1 MAMGTFD
8 SLDEGVIKALDD
20 KSAVKLLHKLIYAEA
35 KRLSIPP
42 DVISVPYEVDTPDG
56 GIDAVFKTGQP
67 FAGSELIFEGNTYYQ
82 VKSGKISFTN
92 NGVIDVLCVSKK
104 KGVTT
109 RSLKPKV
116 KQIAE
121 ENGTLVLFL
130 TGQSSPKVED
140 ALKAAE
146 EIIKQYVPNTTMSI
160 RIVQVENILALLDNY
175 LSLRL
180 SLLGISGFTG
190 RTFDEWS
197 NLGIVSNHFERDEQ
211 RIARIEGL
219 RTRIQS
225 TAEGDNAVRVIGY
238 PGIGKT
244 RSVLEA
250 LRTDD
255 LSPLVIYFE
264 KPSPV
269 LEMNFLTLLGAR
281 NENEAIVVV
290 DECDQLSHTQL
301 ISALAGAKSKVKL
314 ITIYNEELGATSG
327 VKTVDLNENERLSSE
342 SIVAIM
348 KHYQVPDDVAKRW
361 EPFCDGSPRVA
372 HMIAENLKRDTGN
385 ILANPSDDMAME
397 RILANTDQ
405 LDSETFKKRRVVISW
420 LALFH
425 KFGWCKEFTD
435 ERKFILHKIQQ
446 KTGYSEQDI
455 EEVIKELKERKV
467 LQGDKTLYISPRLL
481 HIRAWVWWWEQY
493 GDSFDLNDMKRVT
506 HNGETTVM
514 SKELY
519 EWFTQ
524 MFEYAREVKGA
535 SKVVRRLLSLDGP
548 LANETELIEALSGN
562 FFHGLAIADPENA
575 LLFIEN
581 WFSNESDDELRALRF
596 DRMNLVRTLEGIA
609 VWNNLF
615 VRAAELLLRLAA
627 TEQDHTYSNN
637 SEGTFAGLFSNGPG
651 KVAPTEASPADRLP
665 VLERALNSKDK
676 LKQLMAVKGVNSA
689 LESAHFMKMGGPEVQ
704 GLRAEPQFWTP
715 KTYGE
720 QWDAFKNAWEL
731 ILKFLPLL
739 SDEVKDEAIKAIDN
753 HMRGLLLHTGHG
765 KQYIQDYTSLVKE
778 GTMPLGEAVD
788 LVNTVRRFD
797 SKQIAPDTLKGVQEL
812 ADYLEGDNLTSR
824 LKRYIAH
831 NSTEDW
837 WGDDEDIKKSEAKVA
852 ILVQEIVANPGA
864 LSENEWLF
872 TREAQNAYRLG
883 RGLGELDTNNTLI
896 DDLLR
901 LQIDSDKK
909 HGEES
914 TFMLISGYL
923 MSVYNRNQKKWQEI
937 LDRIANSPDLVRWYA
952 EACWRSYLDDHNAEI
967 ILELISDGKVDYVYL
982 RMFRLG
988 AVVKELSAHVFDKW
1002 IEYLLSLNTLEATA
1016 SAIDLFGS
1024 YYVFQ
1029 ENKELPRDLALR
1041 LITSPTLMK
1050 KNQNVA
1056 RDIDYDWSIVAE
1068 RYVEQFPDDA
1078 EELLDGLL
1086 ENFGEDKTI
1095 YGTYGDYVKSILNK
1109 LVAMRPVQSWAKV
1122 AKYLEDRKHSWRLE
1136 ISWLGGGASFSEKPV
1151 GALSLFPK
1159 DIVLSWIDEDPE
1171 KRASQIAYLLP
1182 HDYTHEDGEDSWYA
1196 TILDRYG
1203 DNKAVLS
1210 SIYANFGTEGFSGPS
1225 SLHYAKKVEEVKRF
1239 GELHR
1244 SSPNIQSW
1252 VSKVV
1257 GQLNAQVQGAR
1268 LTEERR
1274 DY

>member
-1 MAMGTFD
+1 MGTFD
-8 SLDEGVIKALDD
+8 SIDETVIKELSDV
-20 KSAVKLLHKLIYAEA
+20 SAVKLLHKLIYAEA
-35 KRLSIPP
+35 KRLSIPA

-56 GIDAVFKTGQP
+56 GIDAVFTSEQSFTGSQ
-67 FAGSELIFEGNTYYQ
+67 LISEGNTYYQ
-82 VKSGKISFTN
+82 VKSGKISFTK
-92 NGVIDVLCVSKK
+92 NGMTDVLCVSPR
-104 KGVTT
+104 KGSTVH
-109 RSLKPKV
+109 SLKPKI

-130 TGQSSPKVED
+130 TGQSSPKIED
-140 ALKAAE
+140 ALKFAI
-146 EIIKQYVPNTTMSI
+146 EIIKQYVPNTTVSI
-160 RIVQVENILALLDNY
+160 HILQIENILSLLDNY
-175 LSLRL
+175 LSIRL
-180 SLLGISGFTG
+180 SLLGIGGFTG
-190 RTFDEWS
+190 LTFDEWS
-197 NLGIVSNHFERDEQ
+197 SLSIVSNHFERDEQ

-219 RTRIQS
+219 KTRIRS
-225 TAEGDNAVRVIGY
+225 VAEGDNALRVIGY

-250 LRTDD
+250 LREDD

-269 LEMNFLTLLGAR
+269 LDMNFLTLLGVR

-290 DECDQLSHTQL
+290 DECDPLSHTQL

-314 ITIYNEELGATSG
+314 ITIYNEGLGATSG
-327 VKTVDLNENERLSSE
+327 VKIIDLNENERLSSE

-348 KHYQVPDDVAKRW
+348 KYYQVPDDVAKRW

-425 KFGWCKEFTD
+425 KFGWCKEFTN

-481 HIRAWVWWWEQY
+481 HIRAWVWWWGQNSN
-493 GDSFDLNDMKRVT
+493 DFDLSDMKQVT
-506 HNGETTVM
+506 YNGETTVM

-535 SKVVRRLLSLDGP
+535 SDVVLKLLSLDGP
-548 LANETELIEALSGN
+548 LANEAELIEALSGN
-562 FFHGLAIADPENA
+562 FFHGLAKADPENA

-581 WFSNESDDELRALRF
+581 WFSSKTDDELRVFRF
-596 DRMNLVRTLEGIA
+596 NRMNLVRTLEGIA
-609 VWNNLF
+609 VWNSLF

-627 TEQDHTYSNN
+627 TEYDHTYSNN
-637 SEGTFAGLFSNGPG
+637 SEGTFASLFSNGPG

-665 VLERALNSKDK
+665 VLERALDSKDK
-676 LKQLMAVKGVNSA
+676 RRQMMAIKAVNSA
-689 LESAHFMKMGGPEVQ
+689 IESSHFTKMGGAEVQ

-720 QWDAFKNAWEL
+720 QWDAFRNVWEL
-731 ILKFLPLL
+731 ILKFLPSL
-739 SDEVKDEAIKAIDN
+739 SDEVRDEAIKAIDN

-765 KQYIQDYTSLVKE
+765 KQYIRDYTILVKE

-797 SKQIAPDTLKGVQEL
+797 SKQIAPEVLKDVHKL

-852 ILVQEIVANPGA
+852 ILVQEIVANPQA
-864 LSENEWLF
+864 LNENEWLF
-872 TREAQNAYRLG
+872 TKEAQNAYRLG
-883 RGLGELDTNNTLI
+883 RGLGELNTNGTLV
-896 DDLLR
+896 DRLLR
-901 LQIDSDKK
+901 LQVDSGKK

-914 TFMLISGYL
+914 TFMLLSGYL
-923 MSVYNRNQKKWQEI
+923 MSMYKCNQKKWQEV
-937 LDRIANSPDLVRWYA
+937 LDCIANSPDLVKWYA

-967 ILELISDGKVDYVYL
+967 IIDLINKGKVDHVYL

-988 AVVKELSAHVFDKW
+988 AVVKEISAHIFNKW
-1002 IEYLLSLNTLEATA
+1002 IEYLISLNTLEATA

-1029 ENKELPRDLALR
+1029 ENKDLPQALTLK
-1041 LITSPTLMK
+1041 LITSPTLREK
-1050 KNQNVA
+1050 DYNIA

-1068 RYVEQFPDDA
+1068 RYIEQFPSDSK
-1078 EELLDGLL
+1078 ELLDELL
-1086 ENFGEDKTI
+1086 KNFGDDDTI
-1095 YGTYGDYVKSILNK
+1095 YGTYDNYVKGILNK
-1109 LVAMRPVQSWAKV
+1109 LVAMHPAESWSKV

-1136 ISWLGGGASFSEKPV
+1136 ISWLGGGASLSEKSI

-1159 DIVLSWIDEDPE
+1159 DIVLAWVDKDPD
-1171 KRASQIAYLLP
+1171 KRASQIAYLIP
-1182 HDYTHEDGEDSWYA
+1182 HDFNHKEGESSWYA
-1196 TILDRYG
+1196 TILDKYG
-1203 DNKAVLS
+1203 NMQSVSS
-1210 SIYANFGTEGFSGPS
+1210 SISANFGTEGFSGPS
-1225 SLHYAKKVEEVKRF
+1225 SLHYANKVEKVKRF

-1244 SSPNIQSW
+1244 DSQNIQSW
-1252 VSKVV
+1252 VNKIVK
-1257 GQLNAQVQGAR
+1257 QLNVQVQNSR